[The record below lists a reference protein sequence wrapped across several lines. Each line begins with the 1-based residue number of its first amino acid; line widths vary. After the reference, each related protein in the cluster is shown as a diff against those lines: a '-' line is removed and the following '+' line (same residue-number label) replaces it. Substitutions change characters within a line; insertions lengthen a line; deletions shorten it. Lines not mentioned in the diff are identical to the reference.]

1 MFLSS
6 ITIKN
11 FRKYGF
17 NGSTEQG
24 LSVNFHKGLNALVGE
39 NDSGKSTII
48 DAIKMVL
55 QTQSGDYIR
64 VEEDDFYIDS
74 NQHSATEFTID
85 CLFDDLAPNEAKNF
99 IEWLTYIKNS
109 ETQAVTYQLQLHFRA
124 WKENSRIFTELKA
137 GNDDDGILLDG
148 KAREL
153 LKCVYLRPLR
163 DAEREMRSGRNS
175 RISQILYNHPLF
187 KNKEDNELV
196 SLLKAANTNIK
207 KYFEE
212 DDGKEILGKI
222 RDTLKEFLDQQ
233 DPTDASIK
241 TSDMR
246 LKAILESLSLVSPEI
261 HPGLGAHNLLF
272 IAAEL
277 LLLNAETSGCAKLA
291 LIEELEAHLHPQ
303 AQLRLISYLQKEYND
318 SGVQIIVSTHS
329 PVLASKINVKNLIL
343 IKGGNAFDLRPEH
356 TKLDKGD
363 YLFLQRFLDSSKAN
377 FFFAKGIIMVEG
389 DAEALFIP
397 TLADILGINLEKHG
411 ISIVNVGNIG
421 FFRYSKIF
429 LRADGNAI
437 PVPVSIITDCDIQP
451 ERTTAGL
458 NIKDTETSS
467 AISTKE
473 AKYNDGPIKAFI
485 TPRWTFEYTVA
496 LSTLR
501 DMLYESILQAK
512 KIENSDVYTLTP
524 KKIEEI
530 SKTVSETAKEWAK
543 LGPHEIAFFIYNDT
557 MLDKG
562 LPVKAHP
569 AATSKAIV
577 AQCLASNLR
586 WSIIDTSS
594 AKDGGAAEHVTKE
607 KMFDLDLYQT
617 EVDEKKRL
625 DLASAVEAD
634 PYLAYIVN
642 AIKHAAGLD
651 KEENEG

>member
-6 ITIKN
+6 ITVKN

-17 NGSTEQG
+17 DGNAEQG
-24 LSVNFHKGLNALVGE
+24 LTVNFHKGLNALVGE
-39 NDSGKSTII
+39 NSSGKSTII

-55 QTQSGDYIR
+55 QTQSGEYIR
-64 VEEDDFYIDS
+64 VEEDDFHIDEA
-74 NQHSATEFTID
+74 QHSATEFTID
-85 CLFDDLAPNEAKNF
+85 CLFDDLEPNEAKNF
-99 IEWLTYIKNS
+99 IEWLTYIKDP
-109 ETQAVTYQLQLHFRA
+109 ETRIVTYQLQLHFRA
-124 WKENSRIFTELKA
+124 WKENNRIFTELKA
-137 GNDDDGILLDG
+137 GNNEDGFVMDG
-148 KAREL
+148 KAKEL

-175 RISQILYNHPLF
+175 RISQILYNHPVF
-187 KNKEDNELV
+187 ANKDDNELV
-196 SLLKAANTNIK
+196 SLLKDANDNIK

-212 DDGKEILGKI
+212 YGGKEILDKI
-222 RDTLKEFLDQQ
+222 RNTLKEFLDHQ
-233 DPTDASIK
+233 DSTDASIK

-272 IAAEL
+272 ISAEL
-277 LLLNAETSGCAKLA
+277 LLLNTETNGSVKLA

-343 IKGGNAFDLRPEH
+343 IKAGSAFDLRPEH
-356 TKLDKGD
+356 TKLNKGD

-389 DAEALFIP
+389 DAEALLIP

-429 LRADGNAI
+429 LRSDGSAI
-437 PVPVSIITDCDIQP
+437 PVPISIITDCDVQPKRTANGLDKNEIQ
-451 ERTTAGL
+451 
-458 NIKDTETSS
+458 TSESIS
-467 AISTKE
+467 AIE
-473 AKYNDGPIKAFI
+473 RKYNDGPIKAFV

-496 LSTLR
+496 LSILR

-512 KIENSDVYTLTP
+512 KIENSDVYALTS
-524 KKIEEI
+524 KKIEEVSNAVI
-530 SKTVSETAKEWAK
+530 SAKEGWEN
-543 LGPHEIAFFIYNDT
+543 LDPYEIAYYIYNDI
-557 MLDKG
+557 MLDKA
-562 LPVKAHP
+562 PSKKAYP
-569 AATSKAIV
+569 KATSKAIV

-586 WSIIDTSS
+586 LCVMDTS
-594 AKDGGAAEHVTKE
+594 GANDDEAANFITKE

-617 EVDEKKRL
+617 KIDEEKRTC
-625 DLASAVEAD
+625 LAHAIEGD

-651 KEENEG
+651 KE